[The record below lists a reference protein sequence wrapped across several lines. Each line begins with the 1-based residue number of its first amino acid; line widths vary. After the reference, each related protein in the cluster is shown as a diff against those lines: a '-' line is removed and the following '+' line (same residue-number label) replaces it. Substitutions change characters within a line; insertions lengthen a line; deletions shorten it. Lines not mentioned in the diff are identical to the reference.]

1 HWVVGTW
8 LITSF
13 LGLGRGHNTLFEGYE
28 QSLSG
33 YHRCSVNESV
43 LVTHVISYPT
53 SYTQR
58 RPCGGW
64 LPWTMCD
71 VTVYQTSYRTE
82 FSNTTRQVM
91 KCCHGY
97 EQIGSYCALF
107 LNRSTEFTSKQGL
120 CPSGGVSGS
129 LGNDANPSGSVCTWD
144 IDCPGWQ
151 KCCQNE
157 NISQCSDPLLTAN
170 RGWCFNATI
179 TVKTAYELVLMDKG
193 LFNHTR
199 LLHSLVTGSLG
210 TNGVSVYHLWSW
222 AAGPF
227 TTSSLLLVCSSVVL
241 SLKNISTQLYWLGN
255 IEEVTNVVVE
265 DVDECA
271 NPQLNNCSNHAN
283 CSNTEGSYTCI
294 CHHGYQD
301 DNSAQA
307 GTVCIGLND
316 GLTTY
321 VFLVS
326 APKVTTPPSTTT
338 NSPTTTT
345 QHTLDY
351 IPEITSILSYNVTNS
366 TFNVTWTTNHQ
377 NGVSF
382 NLVLLQGTTEL
393 ANKNTIDLHWMFTDL
408 NPAVLYT
415 LLVSPIACGN
425 TGNPMK
431 VKVRTDGEMIIA
443 TARLTS
449 MTYEQYMSD
458 PNSEDFKKFCES
470 VIEEIGLSLSAD
482 IRKLIISGLVTIQ
495 ITSLSNGSVIVN
507 FSIVFPPNNNLD
519 MLNVSTA
526 LMESLQN
533 SSVYTVDKNSI
544 QIEDLNEC
552 SLGMADCSLWA
563 NCTNTLGSYTCDC
576 WNGYTDWN
584 PNRPGRSCAAST
596 SPPQSSFISTTPSVD
611 LTTNSPLTTSHSTT
625 TTTTLIP
632 ATLKSNGPST
642 SSITQA
648 SPHKSTASLTT
659 SDDSFGLQTTPGNES
674 IYVECGT
681 GFISV
686 IVRRDFL
693 NNSYIPVSALYLSQS
708 ECVPNQVNSTH
719 VHLVAAWHKCGT
731 TLKQNSTHNT
741 LNVTLYNEMNSVFL
755 HNGLPMA
762 PLNRLA
768 VPIICTYSSSVV
780 ISTGY
785 SSSGYFD
792 LIKDVIYGSGHFQVN
807 VRLLNGTFPLP
818 ENYTLSADEEIV
830 VEVAVNTTIPQI
842 KVIINKCWATPTMDS
857 SQSISYLFL
866 DNGCPSV
873 NSHTT
878 VIQNGNDTVALL
890 SVRVFALANEN
901 IIYLHCQIQI
911 CVAIQENTC
920 SPACGLVKAYRSSN
934 LIGVTRAS
942 FGPLL
947 RSNKINPPIDP
958 TSNTIFTVGFVLLG
972 VGVVLLSLAAI
983 GGLFYYKRKIGAY
996 NFNIRPQQENFTY
1009 HVFDA

>member
-1 HWVVGTW
+1 MHWVVGTW

-28 QSLSG
+28 QSLTG
-33 YHRCSVNESV
+33 YHRCPVNESV

-97 EQIGSYCALF
+97 EQVGSYCALF
-107 LNRSTEFTSKQGL
+107 LNRSAEFTSKPGL

-157 NISQCSDPLLTAN
+157 NIIQCSDPLLTTN

-179 TVKTAYELVLMDKG
+179 TVKTTYELVLMDKG

-210 TNGVSVYHLWSW
+210 TNGVSVHHLGSW
-222 AAGPF
+222 PAGPF

-241 SLKNISTQLYWLGN
+241 SLKNISRQLHHIGN
-255 IEEVTNVVVE
+255 IEEVTNVVVV
-265 DVDECA
+265 DLDECA

-301 DNSAQA
+301 DNTAQA
-307 GTVCIGLND
+307 GTVCI
-316 GLTTY
+316 
-321 VFLVS
+321 
-326 APKVTTPPSTTT
+326 
-338 NSPTTTT
+338 
-345 QHTLDY
+345 DY
-351 IPEITSILSYNVTNS
+351 TPEITSILSYDVTNS

-377 NGVSF
+377 SGVSF

-393 ANKNTIDLHWMFTDL
+393 TNLNTIDLHWMFTNL
-408 NPAVLYT
+408 KPAVLYT

-425 TGNPMK
+425 RGNPK
-431 VKVRTDGEMIIA
+431 EVKVRTGKYCCDGETIIA

-449 MTYEQYMSD
+449 VTYEQYMSD
-458 PNSEDFKKFCES
+458 PNSEDYKKFCES
-470 VIEEIGLSLSAD
+470 IIEEIGVSLSAD
-482 IRKLIISGLVTIQ
+482 MRELILSGLVTIQ
-495 ITSLSNGSVIVN
+495 ITSLTNGSVIVN
-507 FSIVFPPNNNLD
+507 ISIIFLPNNNLD

-526 LMESLQN
+526 LMESLKN
-533 SSVYTVDKNSI
+533 SSVYTVDKNSTHI
-544 QIEDLNEC
+544 DDLNEC

-563 NCTNTLGSYTCDC
+563 KCNNTFGSYTCYC
-576 WNGYTDWN
+576 WNGYTDSN
-584 PNRPGRSCAAST
+584 PNRPGRSCAATPST
-596 SPPQSSFISTTPSVD
+596 SPPQASSISTTPTVD
-611 LTTNSPLTTSHSTT
+611 LTTINPLPTSHSTT
-625 TTTTLIP
+625 TTTTFIP
-632 ATLKSNGPST
+632 PTTKTNGPST
-642 SSITQA
+642 NFTTQ
-648 SPHKSTASLTT
+648 STTHKSTASITT
-659 SDDSFGLQTTPGNES
+659 SDDPFSMQTTPGTKP
-674 IYVECGT
+674 IDVECGT

-686 IVRRDFL
+686 IVNRGFL
-693 NNSYIPVSALYLSQS
+693 NNSYIPVSALYLGQS

-719 VHLVAAWHKCGT
+719 VHLVAAWDKCGT
-731 TLKQNSTHNT
+731 TLIQNSTHST
-741 LNVTLYNEMNSVFL
+741 LNVTLHNEMNSVFL
-755 HNGLPMA
+755 HSGMSMA
-762 PLNRLA
+762 PLIRLA

-792 LIKDVIYGSGHFQVN
+792 LIKDNIYGSGYFQVN

-818 ENYTLSADEEIV
+818 ENHTLSADEDIV

-842 KVIINKCWATPTMDS
+842 KVIINKCWATPTKDS

-866 DNGCPSV
+866 DNGCPRL

-911 CVAIQENTC
+911 CVAIQDNTC
-920 SPACGLVKAYRSSN
+920 SLICGLVKAYRSSSN

-947 RSNKINPPIDP
+947 RSNQITIDP
-958 TSNTIFTVGFVLLG
+958 TSSTIFTIGFVLLG
-972 VGVVLLSLAAI
+972 IGVVLLALTAI

-996 NFNIRPQQENFTY
+996 NFDVRPQQENFTY